1 MGYPD
6 WVLKQKTKGTE
17 IRKIGPNYY
26 LYKIRSEWD
35 KDKKRAKKITEKFL
49 GTITEEGLR
58 KPKAERLIEAQ
69 KNICVKEFGASQFI
83 KTESNDIIQNLKET
97 FPDIWKE
104 IFTFAVFR
112 FFSNSPLK
120 NVQFHYQTSYL
131 SEIISDAKV
140 SSRTL
145 NNILQT
151 IGKQRNLIKTF
162 LSKYIIPGESIAVDL
177 THVFSLSENIISAT
191 LGRNADQDYTPQIN
205 LFLLFSL
212 DRMQPMFYRLLPGSI
227 RDVSSLLLSIEESG
241 VKDIIIIGDKGFY
254 SENNTIKLDIGH
266 RKYIFP
272 LKRNSSL
279 IDYSPMGQAGK
290 KGFEGHFLFEKRVIW
305 YYEREENRYLFCWD
319 EIPGNDN
326 GKFVEFLKPMY
337 DIDWVNTAKIEK
349 IDGGRI
355 INIFTEKNSLSLKL
369 NYEKTKVNL
378 QIDDGKT
385 FELNVRTENS
395 KLNIY
400 ENSKR
405 IVTFLD
411 GRLKVEEE
419 KDFLIRAKDEKEKL
433 NEFYENENKFGTI
446 TIITGTNL
454 SAQKIFEL
462 LKSRTEIEVVFDTF
476 KNTLHADRS
485 YMNDDFGLEGW
496 MFVNFI
502 ALLLYYKVYAILISK
517 DLLNNCSPKDVILH
531 LSRVYKVKIGNDWV
545 RSEVPKK
552 SRLLIEK
559 LGIEKTIT

>member
-1 MGYPD
+1 MVHPD
-6 WVLKQKTKGTE
+6 WVLRQKTKGTE

-26 LYKIRSEWD
+26 LYKIRSQWD
-35 KDKKRAKKITEKFL
+35 KDKKRAQKITEKFL

-58 KPKAERLIEAQ
+58 KPKVERLIEAQ

-131 SEIISDAKV
+131 SEIIKSAKV

-145 NNILQT
+145 SDILQT
-151 IGKQRNLIKTF
+151 IGKQRTLIKTF
-162 LSKYIIPGESIAVDL
+162 LSEYIIPGESIVVDL
-177 THVFSLSENIISAT
+177 THIFSKSEDIISAT

-205 LFLLFSL
+205 LLLLFSL

-254 SENNTIKLDIGH
+254 SENNTKELDFGH
-266 RKYIFP
+266 RNYILP

-279 IDYSPMGQAGK
+279 IDYSPIAEAGK

-305 YYEREENRYLFCWD
+305 YYERKENRYLFSWGD
-319 EIPGNDN
+319 IHGNDN
-326 GKFVEFLKPMY
+326 GKLVEFLRPMC
-337 DIDWVNTAKIEK
+337 DSDWVKTAKIEK
-349 IDGGRI
+349 IDGDMT
-355 INIFTEKNSLSLKL
+355 INVFTEKQSISLRL
-369 NYEKTKVNL
+369 NHEKTNVN
-378 QIDDGKT
+378 IKFDDGRT
-385 FELNVRTENS
+385 FELNARMENS
-395 KLNIY
+395 KLKIY

-411 GRLKVEEE
+411 GKLKVEEE
-419 KDFLIRAKDEKEKL
+419 KDCLIRAKDDKDKL
-433 NEFYENENKFGTI
+433 NEFYENEKKFGTI

-454 SAQKIFEL
+454 SAQEIFEL

-485 YMNDDFGLEGW
+485 YMGDDFSLEGW

-502 ALLLYYKVYAILISK
+502 ALLLYYKVYALLMSK

-531 LSRVYKVKIGNDWV
+531 LSRVYKVKIGDEWML
-545 RSEVPKK
+545 SEVPKK

-559 LGIEKTIT
+559 LSIEKTIT